1 MKPEYN
7 IIKVS
12 ALHSFKT
19 STPRYPLMVIT
30 LPKEKVS
37 HPKIFKIVLLTYTT
51 EMDRNSSSFPFGSK
65 NRS

>member
-1 MKPEYN
+1 
-7 IIKVS
+7 
-12 ALHSFKT
+12 
-19 STPRYPLMVIT
+19 VIT